1 MPHPT
6 MIPQHR
12 RVRPGRDVNHHPGPT
27 RASHHPSCCGARH
40 RITSRT
46 PPDPRQA
53 LAAEDSS
60 WGAGEA
66 IPLLQTLKHTQPV
79 PLRTESCLSWEP
91 HPTWGVL
98 PSAPQRPAA
107 HTPARSTSKVGARPP
122 QASPPTRPT
131 TGSQQIHVPLPPAS
145 RGPHAAGSPLCNNA
159 RIFTDL
165 PLSSR
170 TRAPDHLPS
179 ILLRPSLSAA
189 ETHAVSAGQGEPP
202 YHLLGPSP
210 PCWCLG
216 TLKRHLPGS
225 LLPGLGVGSTCLQPQ
240 GFRAG

>member
-1 MPHPT
+1 MSKKYF
-6 MIPQHR
+6 IGKG
-12 RVRPGRDVNHHPGPT
+12 VRQGCILSPCLFNFYAEYIMRKTGLEETQAGIKIDGRNIGNLRYAD
-27 RASHHPSCCGARH
+27 
-40 RITSRT
+40 
-46 PPDPRQA
+46 D
-53 LAAEDSS
+53 
-60 WGAGEA
+60 
-66 IPLLQTLKHTQPV
+66 TLT
-79 PLRTESCLSWEP
+79 CLSWEP

-131 TGSQQIHVPLPPAS
+131 TGSQQIHVPLPSAS

-189 ETHAVSAGQGEPP
+189 ETHAVSAGEGEPP